1 MPALHFKCFFAILNL
16 IMAVGGSRPPG
27 FLKYNTDCVKD
38 KGWKPK
44 MISGAEIMVRCL
56 EAEGVDTLFG
66 YPGAAICP
74 FYDKLYDSAIRHV
87 LVRQEQNAAHAASG
101 YARASGRAGVCVAT
115 SGPGALN
122 LITGIATAYMD
133 SIPVI
138 AITGQINL
146 EQLGRD
152 VFQEADITG
161 ACESITKH
169 SYLVKD
175 AAELPRVFREAFH
188 IATTGRPGPVLI
200 DVPIDVQQ
208 QEIEGPFVYPE
219 KADIPGYK
227 PTTQGHPVQ
236 IKRALAAIEAAERPV
251 ICCGGGVVLAG
262 AREEMTAFA
271 TNSGIPIVSTMMGI
285 GVMPMHSPV
294 YLGMI
299 GLYGRSY
306 ANRAVREADLIILC
320 GARVGDRAVAAP
332 NQIAAQAK
340 VIHIDIDPAEIGK
353 NMRADIPIVGDIRGI
368 LRAMAEKVKK
378 TDRSGWID
386 RVLGYKAAFVPRG
399 EPRSDFV
406 EPRAFIRRLSEMMQE
421 DAILVADPGQS
432 QIWAA
437 INFTQREGRFLTSGG
452 LGTMGYSLPAG
463 LGAAIAKPRRQ
474 VVSVCGDGAFQMSM
488 CELGTV
494 CQCHVALKII
504 VFDNARLGMVREL
517 QDKQYGGRHCGTYL
531 GGGNPDFVA
540 LCGAYGI
547 PARLAAS
554 NAEAERYAAEMLA
567 AKGPFVLVCR
577 TDPDTPTV

>member
-1 MPALHFKCFFAILNL
+1 
-16 IMAVGGSRPPG
+16 
-27 FLKYNTDCVKD
+27 
-38 KGWKPK
+38 
-44 MISGAEIMVRCL
+44 MINGAQMIIKCL

-74 FYDKLYDSAIRHV
+74 FYDKLYSSALRHV
-87 LVRQEQNAAHAASG
+87 LVRHEQNAAHAASG
-101 YARASGRAGVCVAT
+101 YARASGKPGVCVVT

-133 SIPVI
+133 SIPII

-175 AAELPRVFREAFH
+175 ARELPRVFKEAFH
-188 IATTGRPGPVLI
+188 VATTGRPGPVLI
-200 DVPIDVQQ
+200 DIPVDVQL
-208 QEIEGPFVYPE
+208 QELDIEFKYPE
-219 KADIPGYK
+219 KADIIGYK
-227 PTTQGHPVQ
+227 PTTHGHPLQ
-236 IKRALAAIEAAERPV
+236 IKRALAAIEEAERPV

-299 GLYGRSY
+299 GSHGRSY

-332 NQIAAQAK
+332 NQIAEQAK
-340 VIHIDIDPAEIGK
+340 IIHIDIDPAEIGK
-353 NMRADIPIVGDIRGI
+353 NMHVDIPIVGDVRNVLKI
-368 LRAMAEKVKK
+368 LSEKVKR
-378 TDRSGWID
+378 TDRSEWID
-386 RVLGYKAAFVPRG
+386 RVIGYKKAFVPRG
-399 EPRSDFV
+399 EDRTDFV
-406 EPRAFIRRLSEMMQE
+406 EPRSFIRRLSEMMEE

-452 LGTMGYSLPAG
+452 LGTMGYSIPAG
-463 LGAAIAKPRRQ
+463 MGAAIAKPRRQ

-488 CELGTV
+488 CELATV
-494 CQCHVALKII
+494 CACHVPLKII
-504 VFDNARLGMVREL
+504 VFDNARLGMVREV
-517 QDKQYGGRHCGTYL
+517 QDQLYGGRHCGTYMA
-531 GGGNPDFVA
+531 GNPDFVR
-540 LCGAYGI
+540 LSEAYGI
-547 PARLAAS
+547 PSKYAV
-554 NAEAERYAAEMLA
+554 NNKDAELYAAEMLA

-577 TDPDTPTV
+577 TDPDTPSI